1 MRKDTNKLCIGICG
15 HLPGAV
21 ELMESRDDV
30 EYTTFSNGSE
40 LCGCLEDAAP
50 FDCMVIQSEAG
61 VGMVPLYYPGCDG
74 DCFVYLTGDP
84 QTEDEK
90 ETLNE
95 MIDTQLN
102 EKWWRLSPT
111 SARVDRED
119 ILVYKLKK
127 GVEAVKQDGVP
138 GLRLGERERYAKDTL
153 QAWLIG
159 LLLEKPWSG
168 GELAHRL
175 AAEKMSEVE
184 NTLAEE
190 WTEPGDIDGWE
201 ILRIIKGSGAKVKG
215 SPDVYV
221 TKLVLHTFHND
232 FHAFLY
238 RETPPFTLARETA

>member
-15 HLPGAV
+15 NLPGAV

-40 LCGCLEDAAP
+40 
-50 FDCMVIQSEAG
+50 
-61 VGMVPLYYPGCDG
+61 
-74 DCFVYLTGDP
+74 
-84 QTEDEK
+84 
-90 ETLNE
+90 
-95 MIDTQLN
+95 
-102 EKWWRLSPT
+102 
-111 SARVDRED
+111 
-119 ILVYKLKK
+119 
-127 GVEAVKQDGVP
+127 
-138 GLRLGERERYAKDTL
+138 RYAKNTL

-168 GELAHRL
+168 GELAYRL

-201 ILRIIKGSGAKVKG
+201 ILRIIKGSGAKAKG

-232 FHAFLY
+232 FHAFLR